1 MSKSLSSFLL
11 VLLASVSLLSAC
23 NKTEESEIQED
34 YDRLFPLKPTEKAHI
49 QPGEIIVKQGDVN
62 VNRTSFRYE
71 GKDNVS
77 DKTTYV
83 VTLKYRLKEDQEDA
97 GRSRYALR
105 FVGENKQLVSIGSD
119 AKSNFVPHD
128 DFYAPGYVP
137 LPNQPEMQAG
147 KEYTLTFKVQSG
159 FQLLLCVNGAGP
171 RNSGIR
177 ARLTAVAQDDGLT
190 DPIVLQTEQYQT
202 QEGQAMLPQP
212 YCKYVVLP

>member
-1 MSKSLSSFLL
+1 MFKPFSALLLALLATLLL
-11 VLLASVSLLSAC
+11 VPAC
-23 NKTEESEIQED
+23 NEAEQPEIEED
-34 YDRLFPLKPTEKAHI
+34 YDRLFPLKPTEKARV

-62 VNRTSFRYE
+62 VNRQLFRYE
-71 GKDNVS
+71 GHDTLS
-77 DKTTYV
+77 QKTSYNI
-83 VTLKYRLKEDQEDA
+83 TLKYRLKEDKVDL

-119 AKSNFVPHD
+119 SKTNFVPHD
-128 DFYAPGYVP
+128 DYYAPGYVP
-137 LPNQPEMQAG
+137 LAQQPEMLPN
-147 KEYTLTFKVQSG
+147 KEYTLRFKAQSG

-177 ARLTAVAQDDGLT
+177 ARLTAVAEDDGLT
-190 DPIVLQTEQYQT
+190 EPIVLQTDQYQT